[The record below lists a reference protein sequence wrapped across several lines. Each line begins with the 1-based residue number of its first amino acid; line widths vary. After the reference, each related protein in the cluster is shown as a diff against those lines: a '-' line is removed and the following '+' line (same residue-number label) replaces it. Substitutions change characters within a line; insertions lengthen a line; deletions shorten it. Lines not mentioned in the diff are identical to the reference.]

1 MRETK
6 PLNQI
11 NKGCDLPPEPKG
23 KKGIIMNTK
32 KNGYV
37 VNHADMEIVLTKAY
51 SIRSSQPGS
60 REFRELSLLHKA
72 YPEYTIRLRTATQ
85 KEDKKSYAGLTLEQ
99 MLRYIEAQ
107 DNKVAVMASYD
118 NLVALYGRKVMDKE
132 NPGKTVVRAPY
143 AKVKSWFLKE
153 FPNYGKED
161 FTTKNNAQPADI
173 QQ

>member
-1 MRETK
+1 
-6 PLNQI
+6 
-11 NKGCDLPPEPKG
+11 
-23 KKGIIMNTK
+23 MNTK

-37 VNHADMEIVLTKAY
+37 VNHAHEEIVLTKAY
-51 SIRSSQPGS
+51 SIRSSQPGTK
-60 REFRELSLLHKA
+60 EFRELALLHKA
-72 YPEYTIRLRTATQ
+72 YPEYTIRLRTANQ

-107 DNKVAVMASYD
+107 KNRDAVMVSYN

-132 NPGKTVVRAPY
+132 NPGQTVVRAPY

-161 FTTKNNAQPADI
+161 FTTTNNAQSAGV